1 MGSPSRALPICMD
14 NNNHPAR
21 CEVLLA
27 LVQCVFHHARPI
39 LSASSSRALTFPGRE
54 TIMYMRAISILEH
67 DRNSMLGV
75 TWKPTQPT
83 GTQTAITR
91 FQGRQLG
98 LPSFRTK
105 LRRCFIRS
113 GLVPRCGKSSCILAP
128 VTDSCCCWL
137 LDDHGPRGG
146 R

>member
-1 MGSPSRALPICMD
+1 
-14 NNNHPAR
+14 
-21 CEVLLA
+21 
-27 LVQCVFHHARPI
+27 
-39 LSASSSRALTFPGRE
+39 
-54 TIMYMRAISILEH
+54 MYMRAISILEH